1 MFIATYYFYILRR
14 KQHDKKKEFKD
25 LQDFLGTHFIYTYD
39 NGWEYEWYA
48 KNDHTVDY
56 RIHGRSEEHTS
67 ELQSQ

>member
-39 NGWEYEWYA
+39 NG
-48 KNDHTVDY
+48 
-56 RIHGRSEEHTS
+56 
-67 ELQSQ
+67 